1 MLWPLTKDAGMVQ
14 QIVEMI
20 VTFVREHQ
28 SWAAPMAFLVAFG
41 ESVCFLSLLWP
52 GTAILVGITG
62 LLAASGMDIKTLWPA
77 IFAAGLGGS
86 LGYSISYWFGLYFK
100 DSIANIWPFTKQPD
114 LIPHGK
120 VFFEKYGAWGVF
132 LGHFFGPVRAVI
144 PVVAGMFAMRQLPF
158 QIANIASAFLWAAG
172 VIAPTFFAVTFK
184 DEVFTFMRDYEL
196 VVAALMFLAA
206 FLNSIP
212 TPLMAIPTL
221 IVFVCLGAA
230 HLFAGGD
237 LITLFAAGCAGAFV
251 GDIVGYFTGHNRK
264 VDFQNIYPNSWSP
277 ESADKARA
285 FTERFGAMGLLLSK
299 FHTTLRS
306 FVPLASGAQN
316 LPAISFFI
324 VSLVS
329 AALWAAA
336 LLSPRYLISML
347 MSV

>member
-1 MLWPLTKDAGMVQ
+1 MVQ
-14 QIVEMI
+14 HLVELI

-28 SWAAPMAFLVAFG
+28 SWAGPIAFLVAFG
-41 ESVCFLSLLWP
+41 ESICFLSLIWP

-62 LLAASGMDIKTLWPA
+62 LLAASGTDINILGPA
-77 IFAAGLGGS
+77 IIAAGLGGS
-86 LGYSISYWFGLYFK
+86 LGYSISYWIGLRFK

-120 VFFEKYGAWGVF
+120 VFFEKFGAWGVF

-158 QIANIASAFLWAAG
+158 QVANIASAFLWAAG
-172 VIAPTFFAVTFK
+172 VIAPTFMAVTFK
-184 DEVFTFMRDYEL
+184 DEVFAFMRHYEL
-196 VVAALMFLAA
+196 VVAALLFLAA

-237 LITLFAAGCAGAFV
+237 LITLFAAGCLGAFT
-251 GDIVGYFTGHNRK
+251 GDIVGYFTGRSRAD
-264 VDFQNIYPNSWSP
+264 DFQNIWPNSWSP
-277 ESADKARA
+277 ESADRARA
-285 FTERFGAMGLLLSK
+285 FTSRYGVIGLLLSK

-306 FVPLASGAQN
+306 FAPLASGAQRQPV
-316 LPAISFFI
+316 LAFLI
-324 VSLVS
+324 VSAVS

-336 LLSPRYLISML
+336 LLSPRYLLAML
-347 MSV
+347 MAV

>member
-1 MLWPLTKDAGMVQ
+1 MVQ

-20 VTFVREHQ
+20 VAFVREHQ

-41 ESVCFLSLLWP
+41 ESVCFLSLIWP

-62 LLAASGMDIKTLWPA
+62 LLAASGMEMQNLWPA
-77 IFAAGLGGS
+77 IIAAGLGGS

-100 DSIANIWPFTKQPD
+100 DSIGGIWPFTRQPD
-114 LIPHGK
+114 LIPRGK
-120 VFFEKYGAWGVF
+120 VFFETYGAWGVF

-184 DEVFTFMRDYEL
+184 DEVFTFMREHEYI
-196 VVAALMFLAA
+196 VAAMMFTAA

-221 IVFVCLGAA
+221 IVFIGLGAA

-237 LITLFAAGCAGAFV
+237 LVTLFAAGVAGAFL
-251 GDIVGYFTGHNRK
+251 GDIVGYLTGRK
-264 VDFQNIYPNSWSP
+264 RPQDFQAVWPNSWSLDA
-277 ESADKARA
+277 ADRART
-285 FTERFGAMGLLLSK
+285 FVSRFGVSGLLLSK

-306 FVPLASGAQN
+306 FVPLASGAQHQA
-316 LPAISFFI
+316 LFAFLI
-324 VSLVS
+324 VSALS
-329 AALWAAA
+329 AALWSGV
-336 LLSPRYLISML
+336 LLSPRYLLAML

>member
-1 MLWPLTKDAGMVQ
+1 MVQ
-14 QIVEMI
+14 HIVELI

-28 SWAAPMAFLVAFG
+28 NWAGPVAFLVAFG
-41 ESVCFLSLLWP
+41 ESVCFLSLIWP

-62 LLAASGMDIKTLWPA
+62 LLAASGTDIKILWPA
-77 IFAAGLGGS
+77 ILMAGLGGS
-86 LGYSISYWFGLYFK
+86 LGYSISYWIGRHFK
-100 DSIANIWPFTKQPD
+100 DSITNIWPFTRRPD

-158 QIANIASAFLWAAG
+158 QVANFVSAFLWSAG

-184 DEVFTFMRDYEL
+184 DQVFEFMLRYEYL
-196 VVAALMFLAA
+196 VAALMFIAA

-221 IVFVCLGAA
+221 IVFVGLGIA

-237 LITLFAAGCAGAFV
+237 LLVLFAAGCLGAFF
-251 GDIVGYFTGHNRK
+251 GDVAGYLTGSRRK
-264 VDFQNIYPNSWSP
+264 DDFQSVWPNSWSP
-277 ESADKARA
+277 ESADKARE
-285 FTERFGAMGLLLSK
+285 FTSRFGVAGLLISK

-316 LPAISFFI
+316 LPLLAFLI
-324 VSLVS
+324 VSAVS
-329 AALWAAA
+329 ALAWAAA